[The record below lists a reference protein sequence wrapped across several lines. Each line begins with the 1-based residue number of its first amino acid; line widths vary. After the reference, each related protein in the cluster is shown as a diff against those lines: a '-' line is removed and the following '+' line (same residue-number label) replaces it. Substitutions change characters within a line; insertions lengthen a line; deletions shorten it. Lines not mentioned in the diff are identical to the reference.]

1 MPTTSD
7 NNILPQHHQNEKRK
21 PSQIRTVLETI
32 WTWIN
37 HLVVGFLFGFALEKS
52 KVYLPSLIVGQMR
65 WTQLTMLI
73 VFLGATLTG
82 LIAFAILEKFGL
94 YKRNPKPPL
103 SLLDS
108 KNWLLGYGNN
118 ILGGLFVGFGMSLSG
133 ACPGTVLVQIG
144 TGVPTTPYTLAG
156 TLIGSVTYGYLHNL
170 ITTRLAAKFGA
181 KSAIATL
188 DGVTK
193 VPALILAFVIS
204 AIGFPLLWY
213 GTTRIPWRVDVYQ
226 DLLIDFARGRPETVL
241 LNPFLSIQDVEFNF
255 TVPGWSPFSASLAI
269 GLAQIASVV
278 LVHNVIGAS
287 SVFPYVGY
295 LLVKTVDRN
304 WEVNAPF
311 YKEFVGLGSTVRF
324 SVGVIVGGL
333 VSAVTSGL
341 TYGAGIG
348 GRPVVDV
355 LVYSPGVV
363 ARLVFGGVF
372 LVYGSR
378 IAGGCPSGHGLS
390 GMAQLSIASG
400 VSVAAMFAGGT
411 GVAYIVGWF

>member
-1 MPTTSD
+1 MPSNVR
-7 NNILPQHHQNEKRK
+7 NNFSPNIIRMKSAK
-21 PSQIRTVLETI
+21 PPQIRTVLETI

-82 LIAFAILEKFGL
+82 LIAIAILEKFGL

-170 ITTRLAAKFGA
+170 ITTRVAAKFGA

-193 VPALILAFVIS
+193 IPALILAFVIS
-204 AIGFPLLWY
+204 AIGFPLLW
-213 GTTRIPWRVDVYQ
+213 
-226 DLLIDFARGRPETVL
+226 PETVL

-278 LVHNVIGAS
+278 LVQNVIGAS

-311 YKEFVGLGSTVRF
+311 YKEFVGLGSTLRF

-411 GVAYIVGWF
+411 VVAYIVGWF